1 MLDKK
6 RNNVIKIHQELSKT
20 LRDLK
25 SFLPSGFIKINIFSS
40 RISPIRHKPIIINY
54 KTEKQIN
61 SKNSKELKKSQS
73 KNEYLLPFGHVLSA
87 ILAKSS
93 SVTDEILYWY
103 SCRSSSFSDATSF
116 SVVGC

>member
-1 MLDKK
+1 MK
-6 RNNVIKIHQELSKT
+6 NSIFWIHNYIIIKIHQELSKT

-73 KNEYLLPFGHVLSA
+73 KNEYLLSEDN
-87 ILAKSS
+87 SNS
-93 SVTDEILYWY
+93 T
-103 SCRSSSFSDATSF
+103 
-116 SVVGC
+116 VVFPSK